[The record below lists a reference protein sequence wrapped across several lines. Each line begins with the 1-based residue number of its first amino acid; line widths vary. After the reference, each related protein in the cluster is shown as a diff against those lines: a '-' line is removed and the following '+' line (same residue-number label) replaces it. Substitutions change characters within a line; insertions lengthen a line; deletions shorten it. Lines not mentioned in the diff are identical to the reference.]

1 MQYHSTLKLPFD
13 DEGVRERPF
22 ASGFLDSKCLLQSL
36 LHNEHKKEGQSERLD
51 VDDRLWEEYA
61 VRRQEDQSGVE
72 KWIDGEVSGLLDR
85 GNKHLAKLD
94 NGGFEV
100 VMVGHVTKMSKS
112 DVSLGDT
119 YTDRGDGNKIKEFSP
134 ENVWAQTFAFQ
145 EAVFNLPPA
154 LKKEVNLRI
163 LFTKGDKGKSEGK
176 SEEHCIC
183 DQHPTFQYGCIAVFF
198 IDSLDKFPASTLF
211 AHELGHTLG
220 YGEHDDNYYK
230 DNSTLKGQLY
240 MWSMVGFG

>member
-1 MQYHSTLKLPFD
+1 MKVY
-13 DEGVRERPF
+13 
-22 ASGFLDSKCLLQSL
+22 
-36 LHNEHKKEGQSERLD
+36 

-61 VRRQEDQSGVE
+61 VWRQEDQIGTA
-72 KWIDGEVSGLLDR
+72 KWVGSAQSLFDEEVSGLLDG

-100 VMVGHVTKMSKS
+100 VMVGNVTKMSKS
-112 DVSLGDT
+112 DVSLADT
-119 YTDRGDGNKIKEFSP
+119 YTDRVDGNKIKEFSP

-163 LFTKGDKGKSEGK
+163 LFTKGDQTEGK
-176 SEEHCIC
+176 AEEHCIC
-183 DQHPTFQYGCIAVFF
+183 DQHPTFQYGCVAVFF